1 MTLNERVDEAIR
13 HWPHVA
19 PLLTPVR
26 DRADYEALVAALDRV
41 LDAGG
46 AEEDNPLARLAD
58 YLGELLAEW
67 EAADDMPPAAIG
79 VEVLRHLLTERGLRQ
94 SDLPEIGSQ
103 GVVSEILAGKR
114 ALNLRQIRALA
125 ARFGVPER
133 MFL

>member
-46 AEEDNPLARLAD
+46 AEEDRPLGRR
-58 YLGELLAEW
+58 
-67 EAADDMPPAAIG
+67 AA
-79 VEVLRHLLTERGLRQ
+79 
-94 SDLPEIGSQ
+94 
-103 GVVSEILAGKR
+103 
-114 ALNLRQIRALA
+114 
-125 ARFGVPER
+125 
-133 MFL
+133 